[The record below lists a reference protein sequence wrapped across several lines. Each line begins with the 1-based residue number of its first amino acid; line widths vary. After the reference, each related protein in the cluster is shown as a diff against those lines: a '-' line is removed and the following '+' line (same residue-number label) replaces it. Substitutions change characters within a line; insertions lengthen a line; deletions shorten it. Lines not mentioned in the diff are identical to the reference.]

1 MSTLIFRLKKHR
13 WFVGISVLMLIIV
26 LWLSGAFHHSNSKVT
41 PVVVQATQVKIQPMP
56 LAISAHGTIESQQ
69 SVTITPQITG
79 TITKIAFH
87 SGKRVKEGQLLFEID
102 PATAM
107 ANLQQAEA
115 LLKRDKALFVSQ
127 EADANRYAE
136 LVKLEYVTKQQYDQ
150 TKAAAN
156 AQAALVNSDEAAV
169 KQAKI
174 QLGYTKIFAPVSGK
188 TGEVTL
194 RIGDLVTANS
204 TTAMVKIN
212 QLDPLWVD
220 FTIPQRQLPSLLQ
233 YKRQNKADKN
243 QKLAVEVFSED
254 GKHLLGNGHLAFI
267 DNNVNPQTGTV
278 LLKAEVPNAKELLWP
293 GLMVKT
299 NLILTTEA
307 KAIVVPMK
315 AIQVG
320 QEGNFVYQVID
331 HKAVSTPV
339 TVDRQVDDLAV
350 ISKGLRGNETI
361 LTVIPPNMTD
371 DVPVKISEAN
381 E

>member
-1 MSTLIFRLKKHR
+1 L
-13 WFVGISVLMLIIV
+13 
-26 LWLSGAFHHSNSKVT
+26 
-41 PVVVQATQVKIQPMP
+41 P
-56 LAISAHGTIESQQ
+56 
-69 SVTITPQITG
+69 
-79 TITKIAFH
+79 FH
-87 SGKRVKEGQLLFEID
+87 S
-102 PATAM
+102 
-107 ANLQQAEA
+107 
-115 LLKRDKALFVSQ
+115 
-127 EADANRYAE
+127 
-136 LVKLEYVTKQQYDQ
+136 
-150 TKAAAN
+150 
-156 AQAALVNSDEAAV
+156 VNYRHCCN
-169 KQAKI
+169 I
-174 QLGYTKIFAPVSGK
+174 
-188 TGEVTL
+188 
-194 RIGDLVTANS
+194 
-204 TTAMVKIN
+204 
-212 QLDPLWVD
+212 
-220 FTIPQRQLPSLLQ
+220 
-233 YKRQNKADKN
+233 KN
-243 QKLAVEVFSED
+243 QKLTVEVFSED

-339 TVDRQVDDLAV
+339 TGDRQVDELAV